1 MRTRC
6 GIIIAICLE
15 LKRHDTRTI
24 AALCFFERRTR
35 MNLLQLLLGAMTT
48 QSSVGSVSGK
58 TGLSNKQIQK
68 LMMLAIPLLLK
79 YMTGNATSSGS
90 GALSLL
96 GALSQ
101 HTNKKDMAQQ
111 LNDADEDDGGKIIGH
126 ILGNNE
132 KKVEHDLAAQTGLN
146 EAQIKQVLSIM
157 APALMSGVSEAATAS
172 AASGKPAAAAAPASP
187 LEALAGSGIFG
198 ALFGGGK
205 KNDSA
210 NQNENDGAADGTALL
225 QALLKAGNKK

>member
-1 MRTRC
+1 
-6 GIIIAICLE
+6 
-15 LKRHDTRTI
+15 
-24 AALCFFERRTR
+24 

-157 APALMSGVSEAATAS
+157 ALALMSGVSEAATAS
-172 AASGKPAAAAAPASP
+172 AASGKPVAAAAPASP

-210 NQNENDGAADGTALL
+210 NQKENDGAADGTALL

>member
-24 AALCFFERRTR
+24 AAFCFFERRTR

-111 LNDADEDDGGKIIGH
+111 LNDADEDDEWALIPYD
-126 ILGNNE
+126 E
-132 KKVEHDLAAQTGLN
+132 KKYPYRFSYAMN
-146 EAQIKQVLSIM
+146 LSC
-157 APALMSGVSEAATAS
+157 PECSELGDVCVKKYLDGFLHIAS
-172 AASGKPAAAAAPASP
+172 
-187 LEALAGSGIFG
+187 
-198 ALFGGGK
+198 
-205 KNDSA
+205 
-210 NQNENDGAADGTALL
+210 
-225 QALLKAGNKK
+225 

>member
-1 MRTRC
+1 
-6 GIIIAICLE
+6 
-15 LKRHDTRTI
+15 
-24 AALCFFERRTR
+24 

-58 TGLSNKQIQK
+58 TGMSNKQIQK

-157 APALMSGVSEAATAS
+157 APALMSGVSEAATS
-172 AASGKPAAAAAPASP
+172 LDRKSGV
-187 LEALAGSGIFG
+187 
-198 ALFGGGK
+198 
-205 KNDSA
+205 
-210 NQNENDGAADGTALL
+210 
-225 QALLKAGNKK
+225 

>member
-1 MRTRC
+1 
-6 GIIIAICLE
+6 
-15 LKRHDTRTI
+15 
-24 AALCFFERRTR
+24 

-172 AASGKPAAAAAPASP
+172 AASGKPAASAAPSAPASP

-210 NQNENDGAADGTALL
+210 NQKENDGAADGTALL

>member
-1 MRTRC
+1 
-6 GIIIAICLE
+6 
-15 LKRHDTRTI
+15 
-24 AALCFFERRTR
+24 

-111 LNDADEDDGGKIIGH
+111 LNDAAEDDGGKIIGH

-172 AASGKPAAAAAPASP
+172 AASGKPVAAAAPASP

-210 NQNENDGAADGTALL
+210 NQKENDGAADGTALL

>member
-1 MRTRC
+1 
-6 GIIIAICLE
+6 
-15 LKRHDTRTI
+15 
-24 AALCFFERRTR
+24 

-187 LEALAGSGIFG
+187 LEALAGFG
-198 ALFGGGK
+198 AFFGGGK

-210 NQNENDGAADGTALL
+210 NQKENDGAADGTALL

>member
-1 MRTRC
+1 
-6 GIIIAICLE
+6 
-15 LKRHDTRTI
+15 
-24 AALCFFERRTR
+24 

-132 KKVEHDLAAQTGLN
+132 KKVEQDLAAQTGLN
-146 EAQIKQVLSIM
+146 ETQIKQVLSIM

-172 AASGKPAAAAAPASP
+172 AASGKPVAAAAPASP

-210 NQNENDGAADGTALL
+210 NQKENDGAADGTALL

>member
-1 MRTRC
+1 
-6 GIIIAICLE
+6 
-15 LKRHDTRTI
+15 
-24 AALCFFERRTR
+24 

-58 TGLSNKQIQK
+58 TGLSSKQIQK

-101 HTNKKDMAQQ
+101 HTNKKDMADQ

-132 KKVEHDLAAQTGLN
+132 KKVEQDLAAQTGLN

-210 NQNENDGAADGTALL
+210 NQKANDGTADGTALL
-225 QALLKAGNKK
+225 QALLKASRQK

>member
-1 MRTRC
+1 
-6 GIIIAICLE
+6 
-15 LKRHDTRTI
+15 
-24 AALCFFERRTR
+24 

-111 LNDADEDDGGKIIGH
+111 LNDADEDDGEKIIGH

-210 NQNENDGAADGTALL
+210 NQKENDGAADGTALL

>member
-1 MRTRC
+1 
-6 GIIIAICLE
+6 
-15 LKRHDTRTI
+15 
-24 AALCFFERRTR
+24 

-101 HTNKKDMAQQ
+101 HTNKKDMAQP
-111 LNDADEDDGGKIIGH
+111 LNEADEDDGGKIIGH

-172 AASGKPAAAAAPASP
+172 AASGKPVAAAAPASP

-210 NQNENDGAADGTALL
+210 NQKENDGAADGTALL

>member
-1 MRTRC
+1 
-6 GIIIAICLE
+6 
-15 LKRHDTRTI
+15 
-24 AALCFFERRTR
+24 

-172 AASGKPAAAAAPASP
+172 AASGKPAAAPASP

-210 NQNENDGAADGTALL
+210 NQKEHDGAADGTALL

>member
-1 MRTRC
+1 MTR
-6 GIIIAICLE
+6 
-15 LKRHDTRTI
+15 
-24 AALCFFERRTR
+24 RR
-35 MNLLQLLLGAMTT
+35 LLRYVSLAMTT

-172 AASGKPAAAAAPASP
+172 AASGKPAVAAAPASP

-210 NQNENDGAADGTALL
+210 NQKENDGAADGTALL